1 MQQQRS
7 CFYANVENSKGER
20 EGPLSRAGTRATR
33 LPGRVALTGVEGLRG
48 TSDVFRAKSTQSV
61 SSSLKDSHPPLGL
74 GSGPRASRVPPTSQG
89 AGHPLQDLTTAL
101 TSPAT

>member
-74 GSGPRASRVPPTSQG
+74 GSGPGQAECLQPVRVWGIHCRIS
-89 AGHPLQDLTTAL
+89 PLL
-101 TSPAT
+101 

>member
-33 LPGRVALTGVEGLRG
+33 LHGRVALIGVEGLRG

-61 SSSLKDSHPPLGL
+61 SSSLKDSHHPLGL
-74 GSGPRASRVPPTSQG
+74 GSGPEQAECLQPVRVRG
-89 AGHPLQDLTTAL
+89 IRCRILPLL
-101 TSPAT
+101 